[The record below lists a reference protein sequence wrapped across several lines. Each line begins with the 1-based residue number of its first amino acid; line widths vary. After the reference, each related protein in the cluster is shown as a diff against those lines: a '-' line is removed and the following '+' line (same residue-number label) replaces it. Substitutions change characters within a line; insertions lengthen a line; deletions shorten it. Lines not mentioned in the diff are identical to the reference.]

1 MVIPHHSLTGLV
13 SEAEQDRI
21 CPIRYLHNPL
31 QSNPSWIRRCP
42 ISFPRG
48 GGEVHNTKE
57 RVFNTLS
64 PLNGICDVPYCS
76 SIADVYET
84 RFWKEGLEAGRT
96 TIYLLASEKDAEH
109 LPVKDGHSIQDI
121 ARREL
126 RPGFKHRVLRCPGYM
141 YPFTTDA
148 RRFELIAIFACLLFL
163 FDDRSEV
170 VGDKEVPM
178 LIDDFCKR
186 LEDPKY
192 TSKLAK
198 TPLQA
203 FLDQVTLDVRAADAQ
218 KGNGGEDMYRELLN
232 HSLQSIKHP
241 EKFTSLD
248 EYLRFRDGNICA
260 GWTFAAVKFSLAS
273 SINMKDP
280 AIAHFMKLATEHLS
294 IANDIY
300 SYEKE
305 ARAYHTGQCPD
316 LINFVTIVQ
325 QLLSCPDEATALEMS
340 YALLLQ
346 REQWILEELKRLES
360 ENLSEEMWDFLR
372 GMWANLS
379 GNTFFSMTT
388 VRYGGEKSRIPKDM
402 SVSVQ
407 VKASECGCALSGK
420 AASDSGYS
428 DDASDGVSKIETPK
442 GFSRVGAPNGI
453 NAVLAK

>member
-1 MVIPHHSLTGLV
+1 
-13 SEAEQDRI
+13 
-21 CPIRYLHNPL
+21 
-31 QSNPSWIRRCP
+31 
-42 ISFPRG
+42 
-48 GGEVHNTKE
+48 
-57 RVFNTLS
+57 
-64 PLNGICDVPYCS
+64 
-76 SIADVYET
+76 
-84 RFWKEGLEAGRT
+84 
-96 TIYLLASEKDAEH
+96 
-109 LPVKDGHSIQDI
+109 
-121 ARREL
+121 
-126 RPGFKHRVLRCPGYM
+126 
-141 YPFTTDA
+141 
-148 RRFELIAIFACLLFL
+148 
-163 FDDRSEV
+163 
-170 VGDKEVPM
+170 M

-248 EYLRFRDGNICA
+248 GYLRFRDGNICA

-273 SINMKDP
+273 SINIKDP

-316 LINFVTIVQ
+316 LINFVTVVQ

-360 ENLSEEMWDFLR
+360 ENLSEEMWDFLK

-442 GFSRVGAPNGI
+442 GFSKVGAPNGI